1 MEQSRDVPAAP
12 PPSTKSVTFIKA
24 ASCNPPKSSHSP
36 RLCPPDGGDTDARAE
51 ILAAA
56 EAHGTKVQFIT
67 EKTVLSLGESTLT
80 VYPPLGEDSSNERGL
95 VYLLSAGDYDLLIT
109 GDIDAE
115 MERLLIERY
124 DLPDIEA
131 LVVGHHGSRY
141 STSAELLD
149 ALRPETA
156 FISVGSNSY
165 GHPSDQTMERL
176 TERGITIYRTDLQGD
191 LRLSVH

>member
-1 MEQSRDVPAAP
+1 MEVKIYTVASAAYEQEYDLRNRVLRYP
-12 PPSTKSVTFIKA
+12 
-24 ASCNPPKSSHSP
+24 
-36 RLCPPDGGDTDARAE
+36 LGEAE
-51 ILAAA
+51 I
-56 EAHGTKVQFIT
+56 
-67 EKTVLSLGESTLT
+67 T

-149 ALRPETA
+149 ALRPESA

>member
-1 MEQSRDVPAAP
+1 MGAE
-12 PPSTKSVTFIKA
+12 KL
-24 ASCNPPKSSHSP
+24 
-36 RLCPPDGGDTDARAE
+36 LCPPDGGDTDARAE

-56 EAHGTKVQFIT
+56 EAHGTEVQFIT

-149 ALRPETA
+149 ALRPESA